1 MINDK
6 VKKAVVLKLKMTA
19 LFLLL
24 QLISVVL
31 SKFLISPFI
40 TGDVYKDIEYYVAI
54 IIMLPIVLFVSKRD
68 EFNLPNE
75 FFNFNVDFSFFW
87 KVIAV
92 VFFYFL
98 IFYCLAEFLNISDES
113 DIFEIINV
121 LNKGSI
127 YVKVLLVFSICLA
140 APIIEE
146 IFFRGWLISKL
157 MMLDVDKNYIIITT
171 STLFMFSHMQYQNV
185 FSYIYLFIMGF
196 GLGYIRMKKNNISYC
211 ILAHSFLNFLAVFSW
226 IY

>member
-1 MINDK
+1 
-6 VKKAVVLKLKMTA
+6 MTA

-24 QLISVVL
+24 QLISVVF

-40 TGDVYKDIEYYVAI
+40 TGDVYKDIEYYIAI
-54 IIMLPIVLFVSKRD
+54 IIMLPIVLFISKWGG
-68 EFNLPNE
+68 FNLPNG
-75 FFNFNVDFSFFW
+75 FFRFEIDFGFFG
-87 KVIAV
+87 KVIVV

-98 IFYCLAEFLNISDES
+98 IFYCLTDFMNISGEKHS
-113 DIFEIINV
+113 SEIINA
-121 LNKGSI
+121 LNKGSV
-127 YVKVLLVFSICLA
+127 YFKVLLVFSICLA

-146 IFFRGWLISKL
+146 VFFRGWLISKL
-157 MMLDVDKNYIIITT
+157 MMLDIDKNYIIITT
-171 STLFMFSHMQYQNV
+171 STLFMFSHMQYQNI

-196 GLGYIRMKKNNISYC
+196 GLGYIRMKKGNILYC

>member
-1 MINDK
+1 MINNK

-40 TGDVYKDIEYYVAI
+40 TGDVYKDIEYYIAI

-75 FFNFNVDFSFFW
+75 FFNFNIDFGFFW

-98 IFYCLAEFLNISDES
+98 IFYCLAEFLNISGEN

-171 STLFMFSHMQYQNV
+171 STLFMFSHMQYQNI
-185 FSYIYLFIMGF
+185 FSYIYLFLMGF

-211 ILAHSFLNFLAVFSW
+211 ILAHSLLNFLAVFSW

>member
-1 MINDK
+1 MINKK
-6 VKKAVVLKLKMTA
+6 VKKAVILKLKMTA

-31 SKFLISPFI
+31 SKFLISPFV
-40 TGDVYKDIEYYVAI
+40 TGDVYKDIEYYIAI
-54 IIMLPIVLFVSKRD
+54 IVMLPIVLFISKRD
-68 EFNLPNE
+68 EFNFPNE
-75 FFNFNVDFSFFW
+75 FFKLDVDFSFFG

-98 IFYCLAEFLNISDES
+98 IFYCLAEFVNILGES
-113 DIFEIINV
+113 HSSEIINA
-121 LNKGSI
+121 LTEGGI

-157 MMLDVDKNYIIITT
+157 MMLDIDKNYIIITT
-171 STLFMFSHMQYQNV
+171 STLFMFSHMQYQNA
-185 FSYIYLFIMGF
+185 FSYIYLFIMGL

>member
-1 MINDK
+1 
-6 VKKAVVLKLKMTA
+6 MTA

-24 QLISVVL
+24 QLISVVF

-40 TGDVYKDIEYYVAI
+40 TGDVYKDIEYYIAI
-54 IIMLPIVLFVSKRD
+54 IIMLPIVLFISKWG
-68 EFNLPNE
+68 EFNFPNG
-75 FFNFNVDFSFFW
+75 FFRFEIDFGFFG
-87 KVIAV
+87 KIIVV

-98 IFYCLAEFLNISDES
+98 IFYCLTDFLNISGEKHS
-113 DIFEIINV
+113 SEIINA
-121 LNKGSI
+121 LNIGSV

-157 MMLDVDKNYIIITT
+157 MMLDIDKNYIIITT
-171 STLFMFSHMQYQNV
+171 STLFMFSHMQYQNI

-196 GLGYIRMKKNNISYC
+196 GLGYIRMKKGNILYC

-226 IY
+226 VY

>member
-1 MINDK
+1 
-6 VKKAVVLKLKMTA
+6 MTA

-24 QLISVVL
+24 QLISVVF

-40 TGDVYKDIEYYVAI
+40 TGDVYKDIEYYIAI
-54 IIMLPIVLFVSKRD
+54 IIMLPIVLFISKWGG
-68 EFNLPNE
+68 FNFPNE
-75 FFNFNVDFSFFW
+75 FFKLDIDFSFVG
-87 KVIAV
+87 KVIVV

-98 IFYCLAEFLNISDES
+98 IFYCLADFLNISGENHS
-113 DIFEIINV
+113 SEIINA
-121 LNKGSI
+121 LNEGGI

-146 IFFRGWLISKL
+146 VFFRGWLISKL

-171 STLFMFSHMQYQNV
+171 STLFMFSHMQYQNI
-185 FSYIYLFIMGF
+185 FSYIYLFVMGF
-196 GLGYIRMKKNNISYC
+196 GLGYIRMKKGNISYC
-211 ILAHSFLNFLAVFSW
+211 ILAHSFLNFLVVFSW

>member
-1 MINDK
+1 MINKK

-24 QLISVVL
+24 QLISIVL

-40 TGDVYKDIEYYVAI
+40 TGDVYKDIEYYIAI
-54 IIMLPIVLFVSKRD
+54 IIMLPIVFFVSNRD

-75 FFNFNVDFSFFW
+75 FFNFNIDFSFFW
-87 KVIAV
+87 KVITV

-98 IFYCLAEFLNISDES
+98 IFYCLAEFLNISGENHS
-113 DIFEIINV
+113 SEIINA
-121 LNKGSI
+121 LNKGDI

-146 IFFRGWLISKL
+146 IFLEG
-157 MMLDVDKNYIIITT
+157 
-171 STLFMFSHMQYQNV
+171 
-185 FSYIYLFIMGF
+185 G
-196 GLGYIRMKKNNISYC
+196 
-211 ILAHSFLNFLAVFSW
+211 
-226 IY
+226 